1 LRTELLMQ
9 SFHRIGTVGLRVIRQ
24 IKRDRR
30 TIALVVISPI
40 ILMVLLGYSLAGTM
54 SGIGLGVVQH
64 SEGAVQQEILKDL
77 QSSDSFSLTYLAS
90 EADAHR
96 LISDGSLD
104 GAVVLEGGEVRLL
117 LDGTSPQVASAI
129 SAQVG
134 IGMEQGLSLILRGI
148 GNKISAQD
156 DLPSLTTYY
165 VYGYDLEAKDSVG
178 PALLGISIFFF
189 TFLTTTISFLRE
201 RLLGTL
207 EKVLASPLSKFELVS
222 GYILGFIVIAFF
234 QSATTFTILVLGFK
248 VPMQGSLLAV
258 LAVIILVS
266 AGALSF
272 GAFLSNFARSEF
284 QVIQFI
290 PVVITPQIVLS
301 GVWLPLQSIPE
312 WLRPVAY
319 IFPLTYSNHALRL
332 ILLKGATLA
341 DVIYPDIIALA
352 FFFLLTF
359 LLAVRMLQ
367 RQEE

>member
-1 LRTELLMQ
+1 LKIKLPMQ
-9 SFHRIGTVGLRVIRQ
+9 SFYRIGTVGLRVIRQ
-24 IKRDRR
+24 IKRDKR
-30 TIALVVISPI
+30 TIGLVIVSPI

-54 SGIGLGVVQH
+54 SGIGLGIVQQ
-64 SEGAVQQEILKDL
+64 SEGRAQMGVLQDL
-77 QSSDSFSLTYLAS
+77 QSSDSFSLIYIAS
-90 EADAHR
+90 EADARR
-96 LISDGSLD
+96 LISEGSLD
-104 GAVVLEGGEVRLL
+104 GAVILDEDEIRLL

-129 SAQVG
+129 AAQVG
-134 IGMEQGLSLILRGI
+134 IGMQQALSGI
-148 GNKISAQD
+148 SGNLQNKMPPQEEI
-156 DLPSLTTYY
+156 PGLTTYY
-165 VYGYDLEAKDSVG
+165 VFGYDLEAKDSVG

-207 EKVLASPLSKFELVS
+207 EKVLASPLSNFELVS

-248 VPMQGSLLAV
+248 VPMQGSLMAV
-258 LAVIILVS
+258 LAVIMVVS

-272 GAFLSNFARSEF
+272 GTFLSNFARSEF

-301 GVWLPLQSIPE
+301 GVWLPLQSVPE

-332 ILLKGATLA
+332 ILLKGASLT
-341 DVIYPDIIALA
+341 DVIYPDLVALII
-352 FFFLLTF
+352 FFLLTF

>member
-1 LRTELLMQ
+1 LQIDELMQ
-9 SFHRIGTVGLRVIRQ
+9 SFHRIGVVGLRVIRQ
-24 IKRDRR
+24 IKRDKR
-30 TIALVVISPI
+30 TIGLVIVSPI

-54 SGIGLGVVQH
+54 SGIGLGIVQL
-64 SEGAVQQEILKDL
+64 SEGTVQEGILQDL

-90 EADAHR
+90 EADADR
-96 LISDGSLD
+96 LISEGSLD
-104 GAVVLEGGEVRLL
+104 GAVILEEDEVRLL

-129 SAQVG
+129 AAQVG
-134 IGMEQGLSLILRGI
+134 IGMQQALSQILG
-148 GNKISAQD
+148 GFENKISLQAS
-156 DLPSLTTYY
+156 LPSLTTYY
-165 VYGYDLEAKDSVG
+165 VYGYDLEVKDSVG

-222 GYILGFIVIAFF
+222 GYILGFLVIAFF
-234 QSATTFTILVLGFK
+234 QSATTFAILVLGFK
-248 VPMQGSLLAV
+248 VPMQGSLIAV
-258 LAVIILVS
+258 LAVIMVVS

-332 ILLKGATLA
+332 ILLKGASLA
-341 DVIYPDIIALA
+341 DVIYPDLVALA
-352 FFFLLTF
+352 IFFVLTF